1 MAVMS
6 QHTATYVALRTAK
19 LMTANK
25 NNHVNESKD
34 ASLRVDQVMFLP
46 VRLMSFEENL

>member
-34 ASLRVDQVMFLP
+34 VSLRVDQVMFLT
-46 VRLMSFEENL
+46 SKTNEF